1 MSNIEHST
9 KVSKGSGLDD
19 RTVLGHLEAV
29 ADNLGVE
36 IRYEPM
42 EGETPFSPGGM
53 CRIRGKQVL
62 IINAKAPPADQIAT
76 FVKAFSRLDLS
87 QIYLR
92 PGIRK
97 LLEGKIEGAEG
108 KD

>member
-1 MSNIEHST
+1 MDE
-9 KVSKGSGLDD
+9 

-29 ADNLGVE
+29 ANSLGVE

-42 EGETPFSPGGM
+42 EGETSFSSGGM
-53 CRIRGKQVL
+53 CRIRGKEVI
-62 IINAKAPPADQIAT
+62 IINTKAPPADQIAT
-76 FVKAFSRLDLS
+76 FVKAFRRLDLS

-92 PGIRK
+92 PGIRD

-108 KD
+108 KG